1 MGFLRQIWI
10 VTLLGLE
17 SLPQRVGA
25 ALVTVIGVACAV
37 AVMISL
43 LAVAQGVIQS
53 IYKHDNSDLAIVLP
67 GGAAAE
73 YLGSFTRADAATI
86 SEAPGVKRD
95 PSGKPMVQPFATV
108 IVELQKKDGSTANLF
123 FRGSGPMERRLKPY
137 LQYVNGHIY
146 RAGVHE
152 LIVGRAAQRTFKGL
166 DVGDR
171 VMLRGTQWTVVGTY
185 AANGGID
192 ENAIAADVDTVL
204 SAFGRTTYQ
213 SMEVALTSPEDFN
226 KFKDALTTNPQ
237 LKVQV
242 KRLSDYYYDQLKPLI
257 SLFDFVGY
265 FVGSVMAIGAVFGA
279 LTTMYSIV
287 DARVR
292 EIATLRAL
300 GFGGGAVVLSIM
312 IESLVLAIPGALLG
326 AAIAALLFN
335 NEAISTSGISF
346 SLAVTPGLVETGI
359 LWALAIGLIGGF
371 MPAIRAARVPVATA
385 LRAT

>member
-1 MGFLRQIWI
+1 
-10 VTLLGLE
+10 
-17 SLPQRVGA
+17 
-25 ALVTVIGVACAV
+25 
-37 AVMISL
+37 
-43 LAVAQGVIQS
+43 
-53 IYKHDNSDLAIVLP
+53 
-67 GGAAAE
+67 
-73 YLGSFTRADAATI
+73 
-86 SEAPGVKRD
+86 
-95 PSGKPMVQPFATV
+95 
-108 IVELQKKDGSTANLF
+108 
-123 FRGSGPMERRLKPY
+123 MERRLKPY

-152 LIVGRAAQRTFKGL
+152 LIVGRAAQKTFKGL

-213 SMEVALTSPEDFN
+213 SMEVALNSPEDFN

-312 IESLVLAIPGALLG
+312 IESLVLAVPGALLG